1 MWAELGVSLENVQ
14 CCGPPGPELRI
25 TKLNRISNMELNKIE
40 ILTTALMRQYLDEVR

>member
-14 CCGPPGPELRI
+14 YCGPPGPGLRI

-40 ILTTALMRQYLDEVR
+40 ILTALMRQE